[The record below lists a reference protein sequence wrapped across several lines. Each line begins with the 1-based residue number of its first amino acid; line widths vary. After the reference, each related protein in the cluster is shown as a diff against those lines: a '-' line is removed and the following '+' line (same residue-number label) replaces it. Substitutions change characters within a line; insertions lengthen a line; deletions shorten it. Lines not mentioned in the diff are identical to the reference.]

1 MKRVLCLLF
10 LLVLV
15 TAINAQQKPRF
26 STQNSVGLLFGGSDN
41 APQVQT
47 VNGIACRNW
56 FAGIGTGIDWYTQ
69 RSIPLFLSGNR
80 FFNLGQKRQFFLA
93 SGAGANFA
101 WGETGAY
108 ISNGWNTYGR
118 TFKPG
123 IYLNA
128 GLGYKMSVGKQN
140 DNLLIQLGFNNK
152 SHKEIVTSTYP
163 CFNPPCSESKET
175 FNYKFNVLFL
185 KFGWGF

>member
-41 APQVQT
+41 APKVQT

-69 RSIPLFLSGNR
+69 RSIPLFLTGNR

-93 SGAGANFA
+93 
-101 WGETGAY
+101 
-108 ISNGWNTYGR
+108 
-118 TFKPG
+118 
-123 IYLNA
+123 
-128 GLGYKMSVGKQN
+128 
-140 DNLLIQLGFNNK
+140 
-152 SHKEIVTSTYP
+152 
-163 CFNPPCSESKET
+163 
-175 FNYKFNVLFL
+175 
-185 KFGWGF
+185 